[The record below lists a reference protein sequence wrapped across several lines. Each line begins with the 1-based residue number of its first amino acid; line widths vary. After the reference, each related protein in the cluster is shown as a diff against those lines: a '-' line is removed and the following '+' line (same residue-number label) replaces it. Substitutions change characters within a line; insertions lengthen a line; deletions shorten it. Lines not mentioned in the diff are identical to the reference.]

1 MWRSGFL
8 LVVLAGCATAPA
20 PRLSAEEAFGP
31 PQRRPVVDAKA
42 SPSFGPAL
50 ARFQAEAK
58 ATRLATPSGAPM
70 PAAHAKAWGELLD
83 EVDLLLARP
92 ARVTSSLELAKAR
105 LALETE
111 LSSDQGA
118 FGDVPGAL
126 AERIPQT
133 TRRLTVTLTRLA
145 SKPKRPANPAGF
157 LWPVQPVVLTSPWG
171 TRLHPLHGDVRFHA
185 GVDLLAELSQP
196 VRAAAAGTVVFAGWN
211 GAHGKQVELQH
222 DGHLSTRY
230 SHLQTLLVAPGAAV
244 KAGDIIGLAGDTGQ
258 VTGPHLHFEL
268 VKDGDTVDP
277 EEAMPAPDSGPALY
291 THAGWK

>member
-1 MWRSGFL
+1 MWRSGLL

-20 PRLSAEEAFGP
+20 PKLSAEEAFGP
-31 PQRRPVVDAKA
+31 PQRRPVVDARA
-42 SPSFGPAL
+42 SASFGPAL
-50 ARFQAEAK
+50 ERFQAEAK

-70 PAAHAKAWGELLD
+70 PAAHAKAWSALLD
-83 EVDLLLARP
+83 EVDGLLARP
-92 ARVTSSLELAKAR
+92 ARVTSPLELAKAR

-118 FGDVPGAL
+118 FGDVPTGL
-126 AERIPQT
+126 AERIPLT

-145 SKPKRPANPAGF
+145 AKPKRPANPAAF

-222 DGHLSTRY
+222 DGHVSTRY

-244 KAGDIIGLAGDTGQ
+244 KAGDVIGLAGDTGQ

-277 EEAMPAPDSGPALY
+277 EEAMPAPGDGPALY
-291 THAGWK
+291 SHAGWK